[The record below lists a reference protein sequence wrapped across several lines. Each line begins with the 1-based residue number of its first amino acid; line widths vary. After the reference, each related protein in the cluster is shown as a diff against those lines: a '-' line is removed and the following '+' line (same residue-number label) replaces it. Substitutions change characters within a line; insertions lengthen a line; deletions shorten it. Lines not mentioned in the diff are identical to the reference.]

1 MGDTTDAVKAGV
13 EVIKLMA
20 NSAGSYI
27 DTSKYVSALP
37 EGVNGSS
44 VSGWQFLKVGK
55 PWKAT
60 SDWYEFW
67 EVDWDFTVGMKW
79 AYNGTQQGAGK
90 FIDQATLTLDVGRC
104 PPDFTL
110 TVTQHFPKGAL
121 NVGGSGEAAIWAL
134 QSTITIEAKGF
145 FGGSVAWT
153 TNLDCLV
160 RGDGAWQMAG
170 G

>member
-1 MGDTTDAVKAGV
+1 MGDITDAVKAGV
-13 EVIKLMA
+13 DVIKLVA
-20 NSAGSYI
+20 NSAGSFI

-37 EGVNGSS
+37 EGVHGSA
-44 VSGWQFLKVGK
+44 VSGWQFKKVGK
-55 PWKAT
+55 QWKQT

-67 EVDWDFTVGMKW
+67 EVDWDYTVGMKW
-79 AYNGTQQGAGK
+79 AYNGTQEGAGK
-90 FIDQATLTLDVGRC
+90 FIDQATLTLDVGHI

-110 TVTQHFPKGAL
+110 TVTQHFPHNAL
-121 NVGGSGEAAIWAL
+121 NVGGTGDAAIWAL

-145 FGGSVAWT
+145 LGQLVAWT

-160 RGDGAWQMAG
+160 QADGQWQMTG

>member
-1 MGDTTDAVKAGV
+1 MGDISDAVKAGV
-13 EVIKLMA
+13 DVIKLVA

-27 DTSKYVSALP
+27 DQSKYVSALP
-37 EGVNGSS
+37 EGVQGSQLH
-44 VSGWQFLKVGK
+44 GWQFRKVGK
-55 PWKAT
+55 QWKQT

-79 AYNGTQQGAGK
+79 AHHGTQDGAGL
-90 FIDQATLTLDVGRC
+90 FIDQATLTLDVGHC

-110 TVTQHFPKGAL
+110 TVTQHFPHNAL
-121 NVGGSGEAAIWAL
+121 NVGGTGADAIWAL

-145 FGGSVAWT
+145 LGQLVSWT
-153 TNLDCLV
+153 KNLDCMV
-160 RGDGAWQMAG
+160 QGDGDYQMVG